1 MRLALL
7 LLAAG
12 CHDPMPRSEAGVR
25 EAVSESVQLVPPPTE
40 TKPCPTA
47 PVQLGDGLTH
57 ERQPLGVPPA
67 AGVEPCFD
75 VVRADVARYHL
86 RLLTKAQDGA
96 SQPAPQWRE
105 RYKLT
110 AVTNAGMFH
119 AGGAPVSLIVQDG
132 TPLSKDNKRYGGY
145 LAFDP
150 IADGA
155 PPILLTG
162 RDCKDFDLATLRT
175 RYRSILQSNRLLGCS
190 GEALRWIDAKQYSA
204 AAIGIDRAGRLVFI
218 HARAAVTMSDLAR
231 AVASLGMAGALFL
244 EGGPEASLVVRGDK
258 GELAR
263 VGSYETGFVENDEN
277 KSFWWLPN
285 VLALEPNE

>member
-1 MRLALL
+1 
-7 LLAAG
+7 LLAVG
-12 CHDPMPRSEAGVR
+12 CHDPRPRSEAGVR
-25 EAVSESVQLVPPPTE
+25 ESVAEAVPLEPPAVE
-40 TKPCPTA
+40 TRPCPTV
-47 PVQLGDGLTH
+47 PVQIADGLTH
-57 ERQPLGVPPA
+57 ERQPLGAVAA

-132 TPLSKDNKRYGGY
+132 TVLSKDNSKYGGY

-150 IADGA
+150 VAATDPPAIIA
-155 PPILLTG
+155 G
-162 RDCKDFDLATLRT
+162 RDCAGFDLAALRT
-175 RYRSILQSNRLLGCS
+175 RYRSILHSNRLLGCS
-190 GEALRWIDAKQYSA
+190 GEALRWIDTKQYSA
-204 AAIGIDRAGRLVFI
+204 AAVGIDRAGRIVFI
-218 HARAAVTMSDLAR
+218 HARAAVQMSELAG
-231 AVASLGMAGALFL
+231 AVAALGLAGALFL
-244 EGGPEASLVVRGDK
+244 EGGPEASLVVRGDHA
-258 GELAR
+258 EISR
-263 VGSYETGFVENDEN
+263 VGSYETSFVENDEN

-285 VLALEPNE
+285 VLGLEPN

>member
-1 MRLALL
+1 
-7 LLAAG
+7 LLAIG
-12 CHDPMPRSEAGVR
+12 CHDPVPRSEAGVR
-25 EAVSESVQLVPPPTE
+25 EYTAETLAFAPTAVAPA
-40 TKPCPTA
+40 PCPTE
-47 PVQLGDGLTH
+47 PTSLGDGLTH
-57 ERQPLGVPPA
+57 ERQPLGAVAA

-86 RLLTKAQDGA
+86 RLLTKSQEGS

-132 TPLSKDNKRYGGY
+132 TALSKDNKKYGGY

-150 IADGA
+150 VTPGDPPAVIA
-155 PPILLTG
+155 G
-162 RDCKDFDLATLRT
+162 RDCDGFDLAALRT

-190 GEALRWIDAKQYSA
+190 GEALRWADTKQYSA
-204 AAIGIDRAGRLVFI
+204 AAIGIDRAGRVVFI
-218 HARAAVTMSDLAR
+218 HARAAVQMSELAR
-231 AVASLGMAGALFL
+231 AVSALGMAGALFL
-244 EGGPEASLVVRGDK
+244 EGGPEASLVVRGDTA
-258 GELAR
+258 ELAR
-263 VGSYETGFVENDEN
+263 VGSFESGFVENDEN

-285 VLALEPNE
+285 ILALEPN

>member
-1 MRLALL
+1 VRRALIFLAI
-7 LLAAG
+7 G
-12 CHDPMPRSEAGVR
+12 CHDPVPRSEAAPR
-25 EAVSESVQLVPPPTE
+25 ESSVEPLPFAPVATS
-40 TKPCPTA
+40 PCPTS
-47 PVQLGDGLTH
+47 PVQLAAGLTH
-57 ERQPLGVPPA
+57 ERQPLGRVAA

-75 VVRADVARYHL
+75 VVRADPARYHL
-86 RLLTKAQDGA
+86 RLLTASQDGT

-119 AGGAPVSLIVQDG
+119 AGGAPVSLVVQDG
-132 TPLSKDNKRYGGY
+132 TALSKDNKRYGGY

-150 IADGA
+150 RDPADA
-155 PPILLTG
+155 PATIVG
-162 RDCKDFDLATLRT
+162 RDCDGFDLGALRT

-190 GEALRWIDAKQYSA
+190 GEALRWADPKQYSA
-204 AAIGIDRAGRLVFI
+204 AAIAIDRAGRIVFL
-218 HARAAVTMSDLAR
+218 HARAAVQMSELAR

-244 EGGPEASLVVRGDK
+244 EGGPEASLVVRGDNT
-258 GELAR
+258 ELAR

-285 VLALEPNE
+285 VLALEPN